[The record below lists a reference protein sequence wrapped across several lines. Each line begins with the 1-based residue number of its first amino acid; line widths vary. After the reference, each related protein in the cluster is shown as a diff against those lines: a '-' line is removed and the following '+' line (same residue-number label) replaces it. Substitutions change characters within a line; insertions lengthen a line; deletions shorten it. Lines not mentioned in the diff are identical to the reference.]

1 VNVLVD
7 THAHLDEMED
17 YASSIER
24 ARLASVGGIIAVG
37 QDLISNSKTLEL
49 AAQYPGYIYPAIG
62 LHPWTIGSLD
72 AAQIEENINFI
83 SNNLHRAVALGEVG
97 LDYDKRVLKDS
108 GKERQKEVLRRLLAL
123 AVHNDKPVS
132 LHTRYAWKDALE
144 EVKAAGI
151 TKLVFHWYTGFSSTL
166 AELIEAGYYISAT
179 PAAEYHDEHRRAI
192 REVPIGSL
200 LLETDCPVQYG
211 REQRYRS
218 QPSDVV
224 RSLKAAAQIKNI
236 DENTLAGIT
245 TANAARLFGIVS
257 LRGAERPINL

>member
-1 VNVLVD
+1 MNVLVD

-17 YASSIER
+17 CSSSIER
-24 ARLASVGGIIAVG
+24 ARLANVGGIIAVG
-37 QDLISNSKTLEL
+37 QDVISNSKTLEL
-49 AAQYPGYIYPAIG
+49 AARYPGYVSPALG
-62 LHPWTIGSLD
+62 LHPWTVGSLD

-108 GKERQKEVLRRLLAL
+108 GKDLQKAVLRRLLAL
-123 AVHNDKPVS
+123 ALVHDKPVS
-132 LHTRYAWKDALE
+132 LHSRYAWKDALE

-151 TKLVFHWYTGFSSTL
+151 TRLVFHWYTGFSSTL

-192 REVPIGSL
+192 REVPINSL
-200 LLETDCPVQYG
+200 LLETDCPVHYG

-218 QPSDVV
+218 QPSDVM
-224 RSLKAAAQIKNI
+224 RSLKAAAQIKNM

-245 TANAARLFGIVS
+245 TANATRLFGI
-257 LRGAERPINL
+257 AA